1 MLLAKINPAAE
12 KITEVTPFS
21 STTTSLDYMTA
32 IARPYVAG
40 ATQTNFVIEFG
51 KINEVEGV
59 VTSFQSGTQT
69 NLTLTSEELSS
80 WGTNDEVLL
89 TIVAGKI
96 GVAIEGY
103 KNFDGN
109 NY

>member
-1 MLLAKINPAAE
+1 
-12 KITEVTPFS
+12 
-21 STTTSLDYMTA
+21 MTA

-40 ATQTNFVIEFG
+40 ATQTNFSIEFG
-51 KINEVEGV
+51 AITKVDGV
-59 VTSFQSGTQT
+59 PTSFRAQNQS

-89 TIVAGKI
+89 TIIASKL

-103 KNFDGN
+103 ENVDNGNF
-109 NY
+109 

>member
-21 STTTSLDYMTA
+21 STTLSLDYMTA
-32 IARPYVAG
+32 VARPYVAG

-51 KINEVEGV
+51 NITEVDGA
-59 VTSFQSGTQT
+59 VTSYQSKTQT

-89 TIVAGKI
+89 TIVAGKL

-103 KNFDGN
+103 KTFSRDNF
-109 NY
+109 